1 MKQVVTGNHT
11 LSYGAKVCRAQVV
24 SAYPITPQTQV
35 VERISEFVA
44 DGEMDAIFIKVES
57 EHSAMAAC
65 IGASAAGARTFTATS
80 AQGLALMHEMLH
92 WAANARTPVVMGNIN
107 RGMGPPWTIWTDQID
122 SLSQRDTGWMQFY
135 CESNQDVLDS
145 MIIAFKVA
153 ENENVLM
160 PAMIV
165 LDSFVLSHTTEPVDF
180 PDQDKLDE
188 FLPPYKAKYTVDP
201 DNPHTFGGLTGPDRY
216 YELKWL
222 ECEAMDRAKELI
234 PQVGAEFGEWFGR
247 PHAMVEPYRCDD
259 AEIVLVVSGTIA
271 STTKDAV
278 DELRD
283 EGFSVGSAKVWT
295 FRPFPSEAVRE
306 LLCGRKQVI
315 VIDRNV
321 SFGHEG
327 IFCTE
332 TKGALY
338 NEADRPPI
346 RNFIAGLGGRDVKV
360 RDIKAMFEL
369 AQKDDTPDP
378 YWYGLKP

>member
-35 VERISEFVA
+35 VERISELVA

-80 AQGLALMHEMLH
+80 AHGLALMHEMLH

-107 RGMGPPWTIWTDQID
+107 RAMGPPWTIWTDQID

-234 PQVGAEFGEWFGR
+234 EEVGADFGEWFGR
-247 PHAMVEPYRCDD
+247 PHKMVKPYRCDD

-283 EGFSVGSAKVWT
+283 EGLSVGSAKVWT
-295 FRPFPSEAVRE
+295 FRPYPGEAIRE
-306 LLCGRKQVI
+306 LLRGRKQVI

-360 RDIKAMFEL
+360 RDIKAMVEL